1 MTGFTVML
9 GPTRITR
16 LTRLTRLTAL
26 TTYSLMVSSSL
37 GPLSY
42 QLTTGFTF
50 TSETFFL
57 YLTPMESVS

>member
-1 MTGFTVML
+1 MTGF
-9 GPTRITR
+9 TRITR
-16 LTRLTRLTAL
+16 LTVGTAL
-26 TTYSLMVSSSL
+26 TAYSLMVSSSL

-42 QLTTGFTF
+42 RLTTGFTF